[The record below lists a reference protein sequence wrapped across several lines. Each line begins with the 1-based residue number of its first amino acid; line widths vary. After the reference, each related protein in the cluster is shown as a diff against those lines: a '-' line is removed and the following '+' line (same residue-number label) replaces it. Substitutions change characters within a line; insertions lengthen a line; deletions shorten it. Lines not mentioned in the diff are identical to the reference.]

1 MGKHV
6 GRNPDRHMAAEQ
18 AAKKALDAGA
28 GEGVYTMTIEVK
40 VQAAGPG
47 ATAAQ
52 KKNNPIRDYIVTLV
66 GPH

>member
-6 GRNPDRHMAAEQ
+6 GRNRDRHQAAEQ
-18 AAKKALDAGA
+18 AAKKALAAGA
-28 GEGVYTMTIEVK
+28 GEGIYTMTIEVK
-40 VQAAGPG
+40 VEAAPEG